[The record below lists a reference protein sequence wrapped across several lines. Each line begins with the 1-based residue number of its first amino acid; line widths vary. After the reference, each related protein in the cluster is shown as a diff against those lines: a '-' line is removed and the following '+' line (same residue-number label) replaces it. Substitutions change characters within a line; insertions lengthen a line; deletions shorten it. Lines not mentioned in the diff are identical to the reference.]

1 MSEGGTSTMY
11 RHIFSII
18 LILLLLT
25 NTNMV
30 KGEKLVLVGSGA
42 PDPKDN
48 LLIENLEKW
57 GYDVEPHEHLAKH
70 PVNLAGIDLVFIS
83 ESTSSANILGAYKDS
98 TVPVVNAETFTYDDM
113 GFSPDGTFNSDPG
126 DKISI
131 VNTGHPITEGFNGD
145 ITVSQPAAQLMT
157 CNGLDGDVEILAV
170 RADKDDF
177 VAISVYEKGAKTL
190 QGTTKA
196 RHINIWPHSTAW
208 EMVTEDGWELI
219 HRSILY
225 GLGQIAADV
234 VPKDKLAVT
243 WGQIKTTR

>member
-1 MSEGGTSTMY
+1 MY
-11 RHIFSII
+11 RHFLYTI

-25 NTNMV
+25 SVAMA

-57 GYDVEPHEHLAKH
+57 GYVGEPHEHLAKH
-70 PVNLAGIDLVFIS
+70 PVDLAGVDLVFIS
-83 ESTSSANILGAYKDS
+83 ESTSSVNILDAYKDS
-98 TVPVVNAETFTYDDM
+98 TVPVVNAESFTYDDM
-113 GFSPDGTFNSDPG
+113 GFSPDDTFNSDSG
-126 DKISI
+126 DSI
-131 VNTGHPITEGFNGD
+131 TIVDTDHPITAGFKGD
-145 ITVSQPAAQLMT
+145 IMVSEPAAKLMT
-157 CNGLDGDVEILAV
+157 CSGLDGDVDILAV
-170 RADKDDF
+170 RADNDDL

-190 QGTTKA
+190 KGTTKA

-208 EMVTEDGWELI
+208 QMVTEDGWELI

-234 VPKDKLAVT
+234 APENKLAVT
-243 WGQIKTTR
+243 WGQLKTAR

>member
-1 MSEGGTSTMY
+1 MY
-11 RHIFSII
+11 RHFLYTIF
-18 LILLLLT
+18 ILLLLT
-25 NTNMV
+25 SIAMAE
-30 KGEKLVLVGSGA
+30 GEKLVLVGSGA

-57 GYDVEPHEHLAKH
+57 GYVVEPHEHLAKH
-70 PVNLAGIDLVFIS
+70 PVDLAGIDLVFIS

-98 TVPVVNAETFTYDDM
+98 TVPVVNAESFTYDDM
-113 GFSPDGTFNSDPG
+113 GFAPNDTFNSDAG
-126 DKISI
+126 DSITI
-131 VNTGHPITEGFNGD
+131 VNTDHPITAGFKGD
-145 ITVSQPAAQLMT
+145 ITVSNPAAQLMT
-157 CNGLDGDVEILAV
+157 CSGLDGDVDILAV
-170 RADKDDF
+170 RADNDDL

-208 EMVTEDGWELI
+208 QSVTEDGWELI

-234 VPKDKLAVT
+234 APADKLAVT
-243 WGQIKTTR
+243 WGQLKTAR